1 MTSTSRSTV
10 ATEAL
15 APSSTPS
22 NDDQQPRWS
31 RTTSTINN
39 ITNLPAE
46 GSSSKASRDLKVPKL
61 PVVIKIQCCSALHL
75 FTIALNYCYIET
87 TLVFSFTSSDT
98 SAYICISIIK
108 RRERHFT
115 IFYVVS
121 VSACNSIIIEN
132 FFRCCRCMIKHQIAD
147 FAN

>member
-1 MTSTSRSTV
+1 MQIINHLTDFDKCRCVPRGLPALTILTSTSRSTV

-22 NDDQQPRWS
+22 NDDQQPRWR
-31 RTTSTINN
+31 RTTSININN

-75 FTIALNYCYIET
+75 FTIALNYCYIKT
-87 TLVFSFTSSDT
+87 CLMFSFTSSDS
-98 SAYICISIIK
+98 SAYICISVIK
-108 RRERHFT
+108 RRERDSTTFH
-115 IFYVVS
+115 VV
-121 VSACNSIIIEN
+121 
-132 FFRCCRCMIKHQIAD
+132 
-147 FAN
+147 